1 MGGKSERASEF
12 GGQTE
17 EGAVALADRRLFP
30 RSARTVICRISVKS
44 FMLFLLQVLQLFR
57 LSSG

>member
-1 MGGKSERASEF
+1 MGRWEARRKSERVWWSN
-12 GGQTE
+12 
-17 EGAVALADRRLFP
+17 VALADRRLFP
-30 RSARTVICRISVKS
+30 GSARTVICRISVKS